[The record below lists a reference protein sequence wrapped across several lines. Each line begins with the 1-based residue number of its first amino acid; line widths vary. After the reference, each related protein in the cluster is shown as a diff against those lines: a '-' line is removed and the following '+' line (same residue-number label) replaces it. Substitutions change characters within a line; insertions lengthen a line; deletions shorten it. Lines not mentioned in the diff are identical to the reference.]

1 MSTKEKHS
9 MLSATRKGRALGNL
23 SQIDRPQATKCVS
36 GGGAGNRGGFTMTR
50 VTGLG
55 ACMVQDLDQVI
66 VRAKAQYKA
75 DRRAMVLEGSAT

>member
-1 MSTKEKHS
+1 MSTKEKHF

-55 ACMVQDLDQVI
+55 AKMVDDLPTVL
-66 VRAKAQYKA
+66 VRAKAQYKQPHY
-75 DRRAMVLEGSAT
+75 RFVRACT

>member
-1 MSTKEKHS
+1 
-9 MLSATRKGRALGNL
+9 MLSATRKGRAMGNL

>member
-1 MSTKEKHS
+1 

>member
-1 MSTKEKHS
+1 
-9 MLSATRKGRALGNL
+9 MLSATRKGRAMGNL

-55 ACMVQDLDQVI
+55 AKMVDDLPTVL
-66 VRAKAQYKA
+66 VRAKAQYRA
-75 DRRAMVLEGSAT
+75 DRRAMILEGSATS